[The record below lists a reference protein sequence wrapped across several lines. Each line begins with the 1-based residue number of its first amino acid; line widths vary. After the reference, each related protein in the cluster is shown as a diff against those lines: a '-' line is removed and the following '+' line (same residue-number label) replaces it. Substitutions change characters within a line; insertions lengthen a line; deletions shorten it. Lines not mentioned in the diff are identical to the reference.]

1 MTRAEWRRAL
11 AYLYDEHLG
20 SHLHRG
26 RRRHRFEYDEERY
39 LLQQLADAIDVM
51 RFAARHDNTVE
62 PSRLRAEISTI
73 TGAGQHV
80 SNLDQRAGLARVLAE
95 YQRLIASKL
104 SPEDLPPQDRQ
115 FLEDAGAR
123 DPDMELELA
132 VHRFKER
139 AKQRANADERGLHR
153 GAVEVA
159 VRECKKIEEEIREAE
174 VEPQGPRQPPDRP
187 PRRPFKG
194 LGGIGKGF
202 GLVIAD
208 TLVLV
213 EWPVVAPDAAKAG
226 ALASFAL
233 GWDGVL
239 NGIGDLRGE

>member
-1 MTRAEWRRAL
+1 MKKKEWQRAL
-11 AYLYDEHLG
+11 AYLYDEHLAPD
-20 SHLHRG
+20 LLRY
-26 RRRHRFEYDEERY
+26 RFGYDEERY
-39 LLQQLADAIDVM
+39 LLQQLADAVDVM

-62 PSRLRAEISTI
+62 SARLRAEISTI
-73 TGAGQHV
+73 AGAGQQV
-80 SNLDQRAGLARVLAE
+80 SNLDQRAGLARVIADH
-95 YQRLIASKL
+95 QALIASKL

-132 VHRFKER
+132 IHRLKER
-139 AKQRANADERGLHR
+139 AKQRPNADERGMHR
-153 GAVEVA
+153 GAVEIA
-159 VRECKKIEEEIREAE
+159 VREAKKIEEQIREAE
-174 VEPQGPRQPPDRP
+174 AEPQGPRQPPDRP

-194 LGGIGKGF
+194 LGGIGKGL

-213 EWPVVAPDAAKAG
+213 EWPVVAPEAAKAG

-239 NGIGDLRGE
+239 CGIGDLRGE